1 MKRDNLN
8 KRKSRAQRGRI
19 PRNRIL
25 FILAGILFI
34 IVLTVGFRFIGAQND
49 LQNTAE
55 WAMALRQA
63 PLEDK
68 GANYLIYGVY
78 TKEGELRMDEIFLLN
93 YYPGAV
99 YPHIIFI
106 PGELLLNRRAEQQN
120 GTPSPSPEQAAEI
133 DELTEE
139 RNTYFIP
146 ANLYAEGG
154 ARLLI
159 SQLSYF
165 LGVPIHYYLGID
177 YGGIPVM
184 VDYLGSITYRGDVL
198 RGDDYYGYFL
208 RGEADEKPLQRA
220 LRRMQM
226 LDLLVEAVG
235 EKRGLFSK
243 SRSLRKA
250 APYLDTNISRR
261 EMDVLYP
268 SLAPLFSGKE
278 SEITVLPGAWHRR
291 IDGEYYYK
299 VERGLLSYLMA
310 NLGKDFIL
318 PRELVTVEVLNGSGL
333 AGIASKAAVMLQEH
347 GFHVV
352 NVDNA
357 DSFDYARTHVISR
370 QAEMGPAK
378 EVAEIMGAEL
388 LKEEVPGFPAMV
400 TVIVGRNFLPDQEL
414 TN

>member
-1 MKRDNLN
+1 
-8 KRKSRAQRGRI
+8 
-19 PRNRIL
+19 
-25 FILAGILFI
+25 
-34 IVLTVGFRFIGAQND
+34 
-49 LQNTAE
+49 
-55 WAMALRQA
+55 
-63 PLEDK
+63 
-68 GANYLIYGVY
+68 
-78 TKEGELRMDEIFLLN
+78 
-93 YYPGAV
+93 
-99 YPHIIFI
+99 I

-120 GTPSPSPEQAAEI
+120 GTPAPEQAGEKSEPAG
-133 DELTEE
+133 D
-139 RNTYFIP
+139 RNTYFLP

-159 SQLSYF
+159 SQISYF
-165 LGVPIHYYLGID
+165 LSTPIHYYLGID

-184 VDYLGSITYRGDVL
+184 VDYLGGITYRDNILQGN
-198 RGDDYYGYFL
+198 DYYGYFL

-250 APYLDTNISRR
+250 APYLDTNISWR
-261 EMDVLYP
+261 EMEEFYP
-268 SLAPLFSGKE
+268 SLSSLFSGNE
-278 SEITVLPGAWHRR
+278 SEVTVLPGTWQRR

-299 VERGLLSYLMA
+299 AELGLISYLMT

-333 AGIASKAAVMLQEH
+333 AGIASKAAVILKEH

-357 DSFDYARTHVISR
+357 DSFDYARTQVISR

-400 TVIVGRNFLPDQEL
+400 TVIVGRNFLP
-414 TN
+414 